1 MSVGGLCFAYVGM
14 YKNQLQELAQR
25 SCFNLPSY
33 ACIREGP
40 DHAPRFKA
48 TVNFNG
54 EAFESPTFCT
64 TLRQAE
70 HAAAE
75 VALGT
80 LSKRGPSRSL
90 AAKVLDETGVY
101 KNLLQETAHRAGMK
115 LPVYTTVRSGPGHT
129 PIFSCTVE
137 LAGMSFSGESAKT
150 KKQAQKNA
158 AMAAWSALKQ
168 LPNLDFSSSS
178 SSSSSIT
185 SSSLSP
191 SSSSS
196 STSSSSGIHESNRN
210 DEQEQVVI
218 ARALTSLHQSSEG
231 NKYTQNDRQHGRR
244 RPNTTRRELGSS
256 TNQSYYMPCQSWAHR
271 SFSAEA
277 AIYQMWH
284 PFHNSMF
291 HPAQSQLFPVLSQ
304 EPITTLPCFPEPT
317 QVLPVYF
324 LDYDYSLPVPPRTQ
338 SQVKIQEINDEKSQG
353 EENQWLYNPIPDAVD
368 HSSKALDQN
377 GGEVEEED
385 VAVSIEQ
392 ETDLQSERSHRKKPF
407 DWVSRASMRPG
418 NSSNTKSCKLMPRD
432 HPLYRPRFD
441 YIQPRPGRPSAG
453 YSSRSRVKPNQ
464 VLSMAAPVTIR
475 TAVPVFSA
483 RPLAESS
490 SPLVLSDGIR
500 ALDSEFDKF
509 QI

>member
-1 MSVGGLCFAYVGM
+1 M

-75 VALGT
+75 VALDT

-129 PIFSCTVE
+129 PIFSCSVE
-137 LAGMSFSGESAKT
+137 LASMSFSGEPAKT

-168 LPNLDFSSSS
+168 LPNLDFLSSS
-178 SSSSSIT
+178 SSSSSIA
-185 SSSLSP
+185 

-196 STSSSSGIHESNRN
+196 PSTSSTSSGIHESNRN
-210 DEQEQVVI
+210 DEQEEVVI
-218 ARALTSLHQSSEG
+218 ARTLTSLHQPSKG
-231 NKYTQNDRQHGRR
+231 NKYTQNDRQHGRQ
-244 RPNTTRRELGSS
+244 RPNTSRRELGSS

-271 SFSAEA
+271 SFSTEA

-284 PFHNSMF
+284 PFHSSMF
-291 HPAQSQLFPVLSQ
+291 HPAQNQLFPVLSQ
-304 EPITTLPCFPEPT
+304 EPITTLPCFPT

-353 EENQWLYNPIPDAVD
+353 EENEWLYKPIPDAVD
-368 HSSKALDQN
+368 DSSRSLDKN
-377 GGEVEEED
+377 GGELEEED

-392 ETDLQSERSHRKKPF
+392 QTDLQSERSHRKKPF
-407 DWVSRASMRPG
+407 GWGSRASMRPG
-418 NSSNTKSCKLMPRD
+418 YSPNMKSCKLMPPD

-441 YIQPRPGRPSAG
+441 YIQPRRGGARRPPSVG
-453 YSSRSRVKPNQ
+453 CSSGSRVKPNQ
-464 VLSMAAPVTIR
+464 ALSMAAPVTIR